1 MINMFKLYKF
11 HQYACQNLFLF
22 FCILYRK
29 CMIISALYI
38 VFCSFNSGIGFFF
51 NSNLFSIEN
60 SRLSIDQPEHHK
72 WVWKGLGKDEIV
84 LKQ

>member
-1 MINMFKLYKF
+1 MFKLYKF

-38 VFCSFNSGIGFFF
+38 VFCSFNSGIEF
-51 NSNLFSIEN
+51 FSIVTY
-60 SRLSIDQPEHHK
+60 SPLKIRGCRLINQNITNKCEK
-72 WVWKGLGKDEIV
+72 VWVKMK
-84 LKQ
+84 